1 MGGAEHLEASVSSSK
16 EHSGA
21 GSKLSFR
28 DRAEAKADLGGGAG
42 RKDPEGNRSQGA
54 LGVSTQGA
62 VRHRVQNSGTQIQ
75 SQP

>member
-28 DRAEAKADLGGGAG
+28 DRAEAKADLGGGS
-42 RKDPEGNRSQGA
+42 RQERP
-54 LGVSTQGA
+54 
-62 VRHRVQNSGTQIQ
+62 
-75 SQP
+75 